1 MTVEL
6 DTTGMKSGDTAG
18 LGLISTPYAWIGV
31 VKSAEGTT
39 LQRLNGTTGGGVR
52 GNPTPATVTP
62 TTGPANPPARLWLRM
77 HCNFDTDQTVFSWSA
92 DGKTFTALGDPFT
105 TTFQLT
111 TFQGVRPALFHY
123 NASGQPGGYVDFD
136 NYVVQEPRARG
147 IEREIPLGK
156 TIVLTSGADGSFLA
170 ADASGAALVN
180 VAAEASG
187 AVPAAAKFQVVDVGL
202 GRVAL
207 KAGNGKFVA
216 VDNEQTVL
224 KSLGSAKPGIAE
236 SFQWVNLLRGDTML
250 MALTNH
256 RYLATKPNTSGPV
269 TVTALGASP
278 ARKSGAEFKWKTVE

>member
-1 MTVEL
+1 V
-6 DTTGMKSGDTAG
+6 
-18 LGLISTPYAWIGV
+18 
-31 VKSAEGTT
+31 
-39 LQRLNGTTGGGVR
+39 
-52 GNPTPATVTP
+52 
-62 TTGPANPPARLWLRM
+62 
-77 HCNFDTDQTVFSWSA
+77 HCNFDTDQAVFSWSA

-105 TTFQLT
+105 MTFQLT

-147 IEREIPLGK
+147 IEREIPLGR

-180 VAAEASG
+180 VAAEPSG

-224 KSLGSAKPGIAE
+224 KSLGSATPGIAE

-256 RYLATKPNTSGPV
+256 RYLATNPNTPGPV